1 MKSFQDFI
9 SEAPNMEVSKS
20 TLRAR
25 EQRDANRE
33 NIKKLQKGIRQ
44 QNAQRSMAGVEAPK
58 KRKEREEIKRE
69 VEDEVRRERGC

>member
-1 MKSFQDFI
+1 
-9 SEAPNMEVSKS
+9 MEVSKS

-33 NIKKLQKGIRQ
+33 NIKKLQKGISQ
-44 QNAQRSMAGVEAPK
+44 QNAQRSMAGVEASK